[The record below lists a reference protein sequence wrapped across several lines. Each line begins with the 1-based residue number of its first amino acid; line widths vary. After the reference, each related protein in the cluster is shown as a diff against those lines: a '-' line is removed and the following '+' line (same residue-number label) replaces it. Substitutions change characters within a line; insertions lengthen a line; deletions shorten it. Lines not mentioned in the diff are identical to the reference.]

1 MGRLIDVDL
10 IVADLM
16 FSSRGKGERKKG
28 GGGADDCMVGGEGHG
43 LPVGP

>member
-16 FSSRGKGERKKG
+16 FSSRGKGERER
-28 GGGADDCMVGGEGHG
+28 GGEGG
-43 LPVGP
+43 VQMIAW